1 MAMRRINNRLVS
13 HTVMTSEKKKNN
25 NNNGVDVFVACM

>member
-25 NNNGVDVFVACM
+25 NNGVDVFVACM